1 LKGHLAV
8 ADQSAQQYDPRRR
21 TPRQPA
27 DWFGFYKFDD
37 ADNEPLRFCRV
48 LDISPLG
55 AGLELFA
62 TAPDE
67 ELRVLITVTIEL
79 HGQTRNV
86 VVDKETQ
93 TARVGVEFPV
103 PNEAAKQ
110 YLRRL
115 NGIQSRW

>member
-1 LKGHLAV
+1 M
-8 ADQSAQQYDPRRR
+8 ADQPEQFEPRRR
-21 TPRQPA
+21 APRQPA

-37 ADNEPLRFCRV
+37 ADNEPLRVCRV

-67 ELRVLITVTIEL
+67 HLGGLITVTVEL

-86 VVDKETQ
+86 VADPEMQ
-93 TARVGVEFPV
+93 TARIGVEFPV
-103 PNEAAKQ
+103 LNEEAKQ
-110 YLRRL
+110 YIRRL
-115 NGIQSRW
+115 NGVRSRW

>member
-1 LKGHLAV
+1 M
-8 ADQSAQQYDPRRR
+8 ADQSEEFGPRRR

-37 ADNEPLRFCRV
+37 ADDEPLRVCRV

-67 ELRVLITVTIEL
+67 RLGGLITVTVEL

-93 TARVGVEFPV
+93 TARLGVEFPI
-103 PNEAAKQ
+103 PNEAAKN

-115 NGIQSRW
+115 NGVKSRW

>member
-1 LKGHLAV
+1 V
-8 ADQSAQQYDPRRR
+8 ADEPEQQYDPRRR
-21 TPRQPA
+21 MPRQPA

-37 ADNEPLRFCRV
+37 ADNEPIRVCRV

-67 ELRVLITVTIEL
+67 RLDGLITVTIEL

-86 VVDKETQ
+86 VVDRETQ
-93 TARVGVEFPV
+93 AARVGVEFPV
-103 PNEAAKQ
+103 PSEAARQ

-115 NGIQSRW
+115 NGIKSRW